1 MREGRKLLE
10 ALRPGEHVVAL
21 DEGGR
26 HMSSE
31 EFAAF
36 LGRALEA
43 HPAGLAMVI
52 GGPFG
57 LSEAVRQRASERV
70 ALSRM
75 TLTHETARLIAT
87 RRPIVALGTTA
98 LRALEASGGQPG
110 PGSTDLFIYPG
121 SGHEFRVV
129 DHLITNFHLPEST
142 LLMLVCAFAGT
153 ERVVVGYRRAV
164 EHRYRFFSYGDA
176 MLVL

>member
-1 MREGRKLLE
+1 
-10 ALRPGEHVVAL
+10 
-21 DEGGR
+21 
-26 HMSSE
+26 MSSE

-75 TLTHETARLIAT
+75 TLTHETARLIVLEQIYRAFT
-87 RRPIVALGTTA
+87 I
-98 LRALEASGGQPG
+98 LRGG
-110 PGSTDLFIYPG
+110 
-121 SGHEFRVV
+121 
-129 DHLITNFHLPEST
+129 
-142 LLMLVCAFAGT
+142 
-153 ERVVVGYRRAV
+153 
-164 EHRYRFFSYGDA
+164 SYHH
-176 MLVL
+176 